1 MTWEEQLQTKFK
13 ITTGDGISYFP
24 YWRGAEKEK
33 EYNTSSF
40 EFINVYG
47 TLVDRKQPQ
56 GSKFNLVFYFQG
68 AQNIDESDNFESSA
82 DDPRQWEILH
92 PFYGTIKGQPLSIKR
107 NDMDLNITEITVEF
121 WESISP
127 DYPFANFSKKDN
139 TMNQHLV
146 CFHELTKVVDNF
158 QYAPIDIQKQNDNL
172 NYMMSELNG
181 LADNSQTN
189 SFADLQNALNSGLK
203 SLDNLLSDPIN
214 ALQQA
219 QNFLDLPATYQ
230 QALKGRVAAYENIY
244 WKLKNSIETLGDKKY
259 YESMAG
265 TVLSVINA
273 VLVTPI
279 TGDYIV
285 ISDVAYYT
293 NKLSTLY
300 QDYVQT
306 LDDLSIGVND
316 VNNAYSPNAEAQAQI
331 NNLINYTLATLYT
344 YTFGTKKEW
353 IVVITKDTNIILLT
367 HKYLGLD
374 DNDENIDT
382 MISTNNLLF
391 NEKFSIKK
399 GRQIK
404 YVK

>member
-1 MTWEEQLQTKFK
+1 M
-13 ITTGDGISYFP
+13 
-24 YWRGAEKEK
+24 
-33 EYNTSSF
+33 
-40 EFINVYG
+40 
-47 TLVDRKQPQ
+47 
-56 GSKFNLVFYFQG
+56 
-68 AQNIDESDNFESSA
+68 
-82 DDPRQWEILH
+82 
-92 PFYGTIKGQPLSIKR
+92 
-107 NDMDLNITEITVEF
+107 
-121 WESISP
+121 
-127 DYPFANFSKKDN
+127 
-139 TMNQHLV
+139 
-146 CFHELTKVVDNF
+146 
-158 QYAPIDIQKQNDNL
+158 
-172 NYMMSELNG
+172 
-181 LADNSQTN
+181 
-189 SFADLQNALNSGLK
+189 
-203 SLDNLLSDPIN
+203 SDPIN